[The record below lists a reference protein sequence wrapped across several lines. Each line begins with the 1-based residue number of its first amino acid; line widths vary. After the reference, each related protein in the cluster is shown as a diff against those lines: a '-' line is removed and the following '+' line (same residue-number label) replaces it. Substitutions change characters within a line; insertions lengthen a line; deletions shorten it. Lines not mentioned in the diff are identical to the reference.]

1 MRKIGKHRKF
11 LLLLLFL
18 LLLFNRD
25 SNPPPPTRESIVTM
39 IGLKVTVLIF
49 FKKIHICYIKNLFDF
64 NSKIVVI

>member
-49 FKKIHICYIKNLFDF
+49 FKNKSYLLYKKLISF
-64 NSKIVVI
+64 